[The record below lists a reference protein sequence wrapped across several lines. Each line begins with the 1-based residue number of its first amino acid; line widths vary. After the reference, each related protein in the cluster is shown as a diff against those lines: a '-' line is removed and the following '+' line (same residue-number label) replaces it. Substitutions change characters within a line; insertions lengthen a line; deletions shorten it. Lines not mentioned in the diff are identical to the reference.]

1 MMSVDESAAIN
12 RPWQKRVGWLV
23 LLWLVGVGTLGLV
36 ALLLKFVMQLA
47 GLGA

>member
-1 MMSVDESAAIN
+1 MMSADESATS